1 MRSCVASGAVQ
12 LLMVTALAAHGQS
25 TWHVEKTFA
34 VGGAGGFDYI
44 TVDAKGHR
52 LFVPRGT
59 HAQVIDSE
67 SGKLLGDIPGIKG
80 AHGIAI
86 VPGVNRGFAT
96 QGQGEGGLLVFDL
109 KTYAVLGSLPAMADA
124 DGVIYDEAADRV
136 LVSAG
141 DSEALLVYKP
151 SADLKTGKPEVVKLG
166 GKPEFLAADGD
177 TVFVNLEDKDL
188 VAKVDLKTLKV
199 IAKYPVAPGGKPVG
213 LSIDRAAHKLF
224 IGCRG
229 PQKLV
234 VMSTVDGKIEGSV
247 DIGAG
252 VDATAYGKGEAFA
265 SCRDGSLTVAGDKGG
280 SFAVIQT
287 VQTAVGAK
295 TLGIDAEAG
304 KIYLPTTDYVTV
316 ANGKPA
322 AKPEG
327 FKIVVVS
334 K

>member
-1 MRSCVASGAVQ
+1 MA
-12 LLMVTALAAHGQS
+12 TALVAHGQA
-25 TWHVEKTFA
+25 TWHVEKTFN
-34 VGGAGGFDYI
+34 VGGMGSFDYL

-59 HAQVIDSE
+59 HAQVIDAE

-86 VPGVNRGFAT
+86 VPAVNRGFAT
-96 QGQGEGGLLVFDL
+96 QGAGEGGLLVFDL
-109 KTYAVLGSLPAMADA
+109 KTYAVLGSLPAAADA

-151 SADLKTGKPEVVKLG
+151 SLDLTTGKPEIIKLG

-177 TVFVNLEDKDL
+177 IVFVNLEDKDL
-188 VAKVDLKTLKV
+188 VAKVDLKAGKV
-199 IAKYPVAPGGKPVG
+199 LAKYPVAPGGKPVG

-252 VDATAYGKGEAFA
+252 VDATAYGKGQAFT

-280 SFAVIQT
+280 SFAVEQT

-295 TLGIDAEAG
+295 TMGLDTEAG
-304 KIYLPTTDYVTV
+304 KIYLPTADFVTT
-316 ANGKPA
+316 NGKA
-322 AKPEG
+322 TAKPDS
-327 FKIVVVS
+327 FKIIVVS